1 MATNT
6 AEDTTHV
13 FEIYLKISL
22 NRLRI
27 VCTAQTL
34 FGVLISIRRGII
46 LCGNKM
52 ATKIAS
58 KTIKVDIK

>member
-1 MATNT
+1 MSVNCVNKNVPSHMATST
-6 AEDTTHV
+6 AENTTHV

-22 NRLRI
+22 KRLRI
-27 VCTAQTL
+27 VCT
-34 FGVLISIRRGII
+34 

>member
-6 AEDTTHV
+6 AENTTHG

-27 VCTAQTL
+27 VCTAQAL